1 MKRNNLP
8 KGVVITGALLSTILM
23 TTGCSTLKE
32 VIDEYNPLT
41 QQEMTVYGMAELAD
55 DTETPETEQ
64 EEAEG
69 ATEET
74 TEVTE
79 EDNDTLGEPVCVY
92 GPAE

>member
-55 DTETPETEQ
+55 DTETPETE
-64 EEAEG
+64 
-69 ATEET
+69 TTET

-79 EDNDTLGEPVCVY
+79 EDNNTLGEPVCVY
-92 GPAE
+92 GPEE

>member
-41 QQEMTVYGMAELAD
+41 QQEMTVYGMTELAD

-69 ATEET
+69 T

-79 EDNDTLGEPVCVY
+79 EDNDTLGETVCVY

>member
-41 QQEMTVYGMAELAD
+41 QQEMTVYGMAELTD
-55 DTETPETEQ
+55 DTETPET
-64 EEAEG
+64 
-69 ATEET
+69 ET

-79 EDNDTLGEPVCVY
+79 EDNNTLGEPVCVY